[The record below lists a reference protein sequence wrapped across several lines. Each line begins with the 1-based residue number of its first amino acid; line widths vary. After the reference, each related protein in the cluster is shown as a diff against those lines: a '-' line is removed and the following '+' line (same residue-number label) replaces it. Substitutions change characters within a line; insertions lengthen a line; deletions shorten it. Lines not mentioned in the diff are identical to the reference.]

1 MCSTIQINMIAT
13 GHNISRMRKEK
24 GITIKQIQE
33 QMGFNTPQAIYKW
46 QNGSTLPSLEN
57 LILLAE
63 LFNTSIEELIVIEK

>member
-46 QNGSTLPSLEN
+46 QNGSNLPSLEN
-57 LILLAE
+57 LVVLAE

>member
-1 MCSTIQINMIAT
+1 MCTTLRINMTKT
-13 GHNISRMRKEK
+13 GNNISRMRKEK

>member
-1 MCSTIQINMIAT
+1 MCPTIQINMIAT

-57 LILLAE
+57 LVVLAE

>member
-1 MCSTIQINMIAT
+1 MCSTIQINMMAT

>member
-57 LILLAE
+57 LVVLAE

>member
-57 LILLAE
+57 LIVLAE